1 LSCGS
6 GIAAAYDYDD
16 LEMVK
21 NIFYNNYS
29 SPAYIYTYKGEG
41 TLGQLMRDRGQCGTG
56 DRSLSHIGV
65 GVSFEVHGQYGES
78 RVVSF
83 N

>member
-1 LSCGS
+1 
-6 GIAAAYDYDD
+6 
-16 LEMVK
+16 
-21 NIFYNNYS
+21 
-29 SPAYIYTYKGEG
+29 
-41 TLGQLMRDRGQCGTG
+41 MRDRGQCGTG